1 MKKKVVI
8 ALAILLAVGSVTA
21 GSIAM
26 GNNSDTDKK
35 PSKKI
40 EVVSNEENTEEQTD
54 ESGTEEENVL
64 PENETEEQS
73 EADNIGSAS
82 EEEKADNTDKKIEKQ
97 EEKKSEKKDGK
108 SSKKSDVQKVSSTTS
123 NKPSANKPSKPSSSK
138 PSKPNNN
145 INTSKPSKP
154 SHTHNWVAS
163 TKQIHHDAVGHNE
176 KVLVKPAWT
185 EKIPRYKNEAR
196 EICNGCGADVTHNYV
211 EHEKN
216 HALNGEK
223 GGRHTEYKKVFS
235 HYEEVNHPAQY
246 KDKWVVDK
254 PAWTE
259 TVTSYHCSCGAKK

>member
-8 ALAILLAVGSVTA
+8 ALAILLTVGSVTA

-26 GNNSDTDKK
+26 SNSSDVGKK
-35 PSKKI
+35 PDKKI
-40 EVVSNEENTEEQTD
+40 EVVSNKEDDKKQTD
-54 ESGTEEENVL
+54 KNVTDDENVL
-64 PENETEEQS
+64 PEIE
-73 EADNIGSAS
+73 S
-82 EEEKADNTDKKIEKQ
+82 EETTEKDNNISATDDVK
-97 EEKKSEKKDGK
+97 EEKENKTNSNRKEEKKDGK
-108 SSKKSDVQKVSSTTS
+108 SKKSDVQKVSSTTTTS
-123 NKPSANKPSKPSSSK
+123 SKPATNKPSTSKPSSSK

-185 EKIPRYKNEAR
+185 EKIPRYKD
-196 EICNGCGADVTHNYV
+196 IPIDVCNTCKKDITSNIDKHMDENPY
-211 EHEKN
+211 
-216 HALNGEK
+216 HAGW
-223 GGRHTEYKKVFS
+223 HTEYKKVFS

-246 KDKWVVDK
+246 RDKWVVDK

-259 TVTSYHCSCGAKK
+259 TITSYHCSCGAKK

>member
-8 ALAILLAVGSVTA
+8 ALAVLLTVGSVTA

-26 GNNSDTDKK
+26 SNSSDTDKK
-35 PSKKI
+35 P
-40 EVVSNEENTEEQTD
+40 
-54 ESGTEEENVL
+54 
-64 PENETEEQS
+64 
-73 EADNIGSAS
+73 
-82 EEEKADNTDKKIEKQ
+82 DKKIEKQ

-108 SSKKSDVQKVSSTTS
+108 SSKKSNVQKVSSTTS
-123 NKPSANKPSKPSSSK
+123 NKPSANKPSKPSS
-138 PSKPNNN
+138 
-145 INTSKPSKP
+145 SKPSKP